1 MRCLL
6 WRQHRGQLAWTGL
19 VIAAAGVVMA
29 VVARR
34 ADQWLATYARWL
46 AELRATGCRF
56 PSSGTSVVHA
66 PPPICH
72 TLLSRY
78 SGGEQSSFAHAYNY
92 AIPVLEEGLPLLMV
106 VIGVLVGAPLV
117 AREVEQ
123 RTQLVAW
130 TQSVPRGRW
139 YVTKAA
145 VLASGLALAGLV
157 AGLGND
163 RAQLPLTQGGLT
175 SSRWIWFYSIDLA
188 PAADAVLAFA
198 LAVAIGACLRRTLPA
213 IGAALVGFLVL
224 FLFSGWVVRHLTPAS
239 ASNGHRGAP
248 DDGWSIGSGRYHP
261 AHQYWSLQ
269 VTYLVILLALALLLL
284 ALGWLA
290 TRPRRV
296 V

>member
-6 WRQHRGQLAWTGL
+6 WRQHRGQLLWTGL
-19 VIAAAGVVMA
+19 VIVAAGVVMA
-29 VVARR
+29 VVARS
-34 ADQWLATYARWL
+34 ADRWLAEYARWL
-46 AELRATGCRF
+46 AQLRATGCPLPAKR
-56 PSSGTSVVHA
+56 TSVVHA

-78 SGGEQSSFAHAYNY
+78 PGGAQSSFAHAYNY

-106 VIGVLVGAPLV
+106 VIAVMVGAPLV
-117 AREVEQ
+117 AREAEQ

-130 TQSVPRGRW
+130 TQSVPRQRW

-157 AGLGND
+157 AGLANGH
-163 RAQLPLTQGGLT
+163 AQTPLSKGGLT

-188 PAADAVLAFA
+188 PAAEAVLAFA
-198 LAVAIGACLRRTLPA
+198 LAVAIGAYLRRTLPA
-213 IGAALVGFLVL
+213 IGAALIGFLLL
-224 FLFSGWVVRHLTPAS
+224 FLASGWVVRHLTPAS
-239 ASNGHRGAP
+239 ASTGARGTPDNSWAIDSGH
-248 DDGWSIGSGRYHP
+248 YHP

-269 VTYLVILLALALLLL
+269 ITYLAILLALALLVLG
-284 ALGWLA
+284 LGWLA